1 MQAYLGV
8 INFSEYFG
16 YILNRLSSILLVC
29 STSIQHFLVASRSK
43 LKNMADSFVG
53 RFVQIETIAD
63 EIFEGYVKSI
73 DQKRKMLVL
82 QKGIC

>member
-1 MQAYLGV
+1 
-8 INFSEYFG
+8 
-16 YILNRLSSILLVC
+16 
-29 STSIQHFLVASRSK
+29 
-43 LKNMADSFVG
+43 MADSFVG